1 MIPLDHD
8 NQLQKNTISSISS
21 ISSATVN
28 NTIFL
33 YGGELGKEIYNEN
46 VWTISPKDILTNS
59 PPTLLMTRQNEILYP
74 NLNLSPGGV
83 IINNSII
90 TTCSNMTSSASVNVN
105 NNTATVPNY
114 ISICSIDLSNK
125 SKNNTWSIIPPS
137 SLSPAIRR
145 EYSVTATRDTLQLY
159 LFGGEQTTANISS
172 QQSNNNNDFW
182 SYSIESQL
190 WNRLVSPF
198 NNNVSRCGHTASML
212 R

>member
-8 NQLQKNTISSISS
+8 NQLQKNTVSSISS

-33 YGGELGKEIYNEN
+33 YGGELGKEIYNKN
-46 VWTISPKDILTNS
+46 IWTISPKDILTNS

-90 TTCSNMTSSASVNVN
+90 TPCSNMTSSASVNVN
-105 NNTATVPNY
+105 NNTAVVPNH
-114 ISICSIDLSNK
+114 ISICSIDLSNR

-137 SLSPAIRR
+137 SSSPSTRK
-145 EYSVTATRDTLQLY
+145 EYSITATRDTLQFY
-159 LFGGEQTTANISS
+159 LFGGEQTTANTSL

-182 SYSIESQL
+182 LYSIESQL
-190 WNRLVSPF
+190 WSRLVSPF
-198 NNNVSRCGHTASML
+198 NNNLSRCGHTASML